1 MTDKSSIFSMLKFMF
16 SKIKNEKKMLIISFT
31 FLLGISF
38 FEFKIPQI
46 TQQMIDI
53 SIPAK
58 SFYQI
63 AMNVLSILAFALC
76 LSFLT
81 YYSNIVMSRVSQHMI
96 ANLRD
101 ELYEHVL
108 KQDFAYFENS
118 KTGDLM
124 TRLTGDV
131 KALQDLISAQSLKL
145 ISNLFTFVFIYIF
158 MLMQDVKLTLLITI
172 TFPLLYFL
180 NTFFSKHIKQAFKK
194 VRASTSEINNHLQT
208 SLTSI
213 LLIKTFVNE
222 EKEAEDF
229 HQLNI
234 KTRDNF
240 LEAMKYQTVFSPT
253 IELVNYMGMAIV
265 LLYSGYGIIHGKQTV
280 GELVAYLSYLKML
293 QNPIRSFTQMVS
305 RFQQAVVSYQRILD
319 IYEAEP
325 LVVDCE
331 NPIVLSDL
339 KENISFDKVS
349 FHYPTYEKNI
359 LDELDFTLE
368 KGKMLALVG
377 VSGSG
382 KTTITKLITRLYD
395 VSSGEIRIDNEN
407 IQHFSLGSLRQNIG
421 MVTQEIELVDGTI
434 LDNILYGSK
443 EKTEEDIT
451 QALKAA
457 KLADFIDSL
466 PKGLHTEIGE
476 RGIKLS
482 GGQKQRV
489 AIARIFLKNAPILI
503 LDEATAALDNE
514 SEKYIQESLNQLLND
529 RTSLV
534 IAHRLST
541 IQKADDIIV
550 LEDGKILE
558 RGTHKELLA
567 SSGRYKELYE
577 AQFN

>member
-1 MTDKSSIFSMLKFMF
+1 MTDKTSVFSMLRFLF
-16 SKIKNEKKMLIISFT
+16 SKIKNEKKMLLISFT

-38 FEFKIPQI
+38 FEFKIPQL
-46 TQQMIDI
+46 TQQMIDV

-63 AMNVLSILAFALC
+63 GMNVFYILIYALI

-81 YYSNIVMSRVSQHMI
+81 YYSNIVMSRVSQNMI
-96 ANLRD
+96 ANLRN
-101 ELYEHVL
+101 ELYSHILE
-108 KQDFAYFENS
+108 QDFAYFENS

-145 ISNLFTFVFIYIF
+145 ISSLFTFVFIYIF
-158 MLMQDVKLTLLITI
+158 MLLQDTKLTLLITL
-172 TFPLLYFL
+172 TFPLLYLL

-222 EKEAEDF
+222 EQETADF
-229 HQLNI
+229 HTLNM
-234 KTRDNF
+234 KNRDNF
-240 LEAMKYQTVFSPT
+240 LEAMKYQTIFSPT
-253 IELVNYMGMAIV
+253 IDLVNYIGMAIV
-265 LLYSGYGIIHGKQTV
+265 LLYSGYGIINGNQTV
-280 GELVAYLSYLKML
+280 GELVAYLAYLKML

-305 RFQQAVVSYQRILD
+305 RFQQAVVSYNRILD
-319 IYEAEP
+319 IYDSNPKVINE
-325 LVVDCE
+325 E
-331 NPIVLSDL
+331 NSLTLTDL
-339 KENISFDKVS
+339 KDDITFKNISFHYQENQPVIDDLS
-349 FHYPTYEKNI
+349 FSI
-359 LDELDFTLE
+359 E
-368 KGKMLALVG
+368 KGKMVALVG

-395 VSSGEIRIDNEN
+395 VSSGEITIDEVN
-407 IQHFSLGSLRQNIG
+407 IKHFSLHSLRKNIG
-421 MVTQEIELVDGTI
+421 IVTQDIELIDGTI
-434 LDNILYGSK
+434 LDNILYGTQNTSK
-443 EKTEEDIT
+443 EDIKKAL
-451 QALKAA
+451 QAS
-457 KLADFIDSL
+457 KLSSLIESL
-466 PKGLHTEIGE
+466 PKGLKTEIGE

-514 SEKYIQESLNQLLND
+514 SEKYIQESLNQLLQE

-541 IQKADDIIV
+541 IQKADNIIV

-558 RGTHKELLA
+558 QGTHQELLTR
-567 SSGRYKELYE
+567 SGRYRELYD

>member
-46 TQQMIDI
+46 TQQMIDV

-63 AMNVLSILAFALC
+63 GMNVLSILAFALC

-253 IELVNYMGMAIV
+253 IEMVNYMGMAIV

-339 KENISFDKVS
+339 KENISFNKVS

-407 IQHFSLGSLRQNIG
+407 IQHFSLDSLRQNIG

-443 EKTEEDIT
+443 EKTEEDIR

>member
-63 AMNVLSILAFALC
+63 GMNVLSILAFALC

-359 LDELDFTLE
+359 LNELDFTLE

-434 LDNILYGSK
+434 LDNILYGSNG
-443 EKTEEDIT
+443 KTEEDIR

>member
-46 TQQMIDI
+46 TQQMIDV

-63 AMNVLSILAFALC
+63 GMNVLSILAFALC

-359 LDELDFTLE
+359 LNELDFTLE

-443 EKTEEDIT
+443 EKTEEDIR

>member
-63 AMNVLSILAFALC
+63 GMNVLSILAFALC

-359 LDELDFTLE
+359 LNELDFTLE

-407 IQHFSLGSLRQNIG
+407 IQHFSLSSLRQNIG

-434 LDNILYGSK
+434 LDNILYGSNK
-443 EKTEEDIT
+443 KTEEDIT

-457 KLADFIDSL
+457 KLADFINSL

>member
-1 MTDKSSIFSMLKFMF
+1 MTDKSNIFSMLKFMF

-63 AMNVLSILAFALC
+63 GMNVLSILAFALC

-359 LDELDFTLE
+359 LNELDFTLE

-443 EKTEEDIT
+443 EKTEEDIR

>member
-46 TQQMIDI
+46 TQQMIDV

-63 AMNVLSILAFALC
+63 GMNVLSILAFALC

-339 KENISFDKVS
+339 KENISFNKVS

-443 EKTEEDIT
+443 EKTEEDIR

>member
-63 AMNVLSILAFALC
+63 GMNVLSILVFALC

-208 SLTSI
+208 SLTSV

-359 LDELDFTLE
+359 LNELDFTLE

-407 IQHFSLGSLRQNIG
+407 IQHFSLSSLRQNIG

>member
-46 TQQMIDI
+46 TQQMIDV

-63 AMNVLSILAFALC
+63 GMNVLSILAFALC

-339 KENISFDKVS
+339 KENISFNKVS

-359 LDELDFTLE
+359 LNELDFTLE

-443 EKTEEDIT
+443 EKTEEDIR

>member
-46 TQQMIDI
+46 TQQMIDV

-63 AMNVLSILAFALC
+63 GMNVLSILAFALC

-339 KENISFDKVS
+339 KENISFNKVS

-359 LDELDFTLE
+359 LNELDFTLE

-434 LDNILYGSK
+434 LDNILYGSNG
-443 EKTEEDIT
+443 KTEEDIR

>member
-16 SKIKNEKKMLIISFT
+16 SKIKNEKKMLLISFT

-222 EKEAEDF
+222 EKEADDF

-359 LDELDFTLE
+359 LNELDFTLE

-407 IQHFSLGSLRQNIG
+407 IQHFSLSSLRQNIG

-434 LDNILYGSK
+434 LDNILYGSNK
-443 EKTEEDIT
+443 KTEEDIT

-457 KLADFIDSL
+457 KLADFINSL

>member
-16 SKIKNEKKMLIISFT
+16 SKIKNEKKMLMISFT

-53 SIPAK
+53 SIPSK

-63 AMNVLSILAFALC
+63 GMNVLSILAFALC

-96 ANLRD
+96 ANLRN
-101 ELYEHVL
+101 ELYVHVL
-108 KQDFAYFENS
+108 KQDFAYFEKS

-145 ISNLFTFVFIYIF
+145 ISSLFTFVFIYIF
-158 MLMQDVKLTLLITI
+158 MLMQDIKLTLLITL

-180 NTFFSKHIKQAFKK
+180 NTFFSKHIKHAFKK

-229 HQLNI
+229 NQLNI

-265 LLYSGYGIIHGKQTV
+265 LLYSGYGIIHDKQTV

-325 LVVDCE
+325 IVVDCE
-331 NPIVLSDL
+331 HPLILSDL
-339 KENISFDKVS
+339 KEKITFDNVS
-349 FHYPTYEKNI
+349 FHYPTHEKKVLNG
-359 LDELDFTLE
+359 LDFTVE
-368 KGKMLALVG
+368 KGKMIALVG

-407 IQHFSLGSLRQNIG
+407 IQHFSLNSLRQNIG

-443 EKTEEDIT
+443 GKTDEDIT

-457 KLADFIDSL
+457 KLADFINSL

-489 AIARIFLKNAPILI
+489 AISRIFLKNAPILI

-514 SEKYIQESLNQLLND
+514 SEKYIQESLNQLLKE

-541 IQKADDIIV
+541 IQKADEIIV

-558 RGTHKELLA
+558 HGTHEELLKN
-567 SSGRYKELYE
+567 SGRYKELYE

>member
-63 AMNVLSILAFALC
+63 GMNVLSILAFALC

-339 KENISFDKVS
+339 KENISFNKVS

-359 LDELDFTLE
+359 LNELDFTLE

-443 EKTEEDIT
+443 EKTEEDIR

>member
-46 TQQMIDI
+46 TQQMIDV

-359 LDELDFTLE
+359 LNELDFTLE

-443 EKTEEDIT
+443 EKTEEDIR

>member
-46 TQQMIDI
+46 TQQMIDV

-63 AMNVLSILAFALC
+63 GMNVLSILAFALC

-253 IELVNYMGMAIV
+253 IEMVNYMGMAIV

-339 KENISFDKVS
+339 KENISFNKVS

-359 LDELDFTLE
+359 LNELDFTLE

-443 EKTEEDIT
+443 EKTEEDIR

>member
-46 TQQMIDI
+46 TQQMIDV

-63 AMNVLSILAFALC
+63 GMNVLSILAFALC

-253 IELVNYMGMAIV
+253 IEMVNYMGMAIV

-359 LDELDFTLE
+359 LNELDFTLE

-407 IQHFSLGSLRQNIG
+407 IQHFSLDSLRQNIG

-443 EKTEEDIT
+443 EKTEEDIR

>member
-46 TQQMIDI
+46 TQQMIDV

-63 AMNVLSILAFALC
+63 GMNVLSILAFALC

-359 LDELDFTLE
+359 LNELDFTLE

-434 LDNILYGSK
+434 LDNILYGSNG
-443 EKTEEDIT
+443 KTEEDIR